1 MFLVVNHSDRSVPSS
16 SMLFALY
23 IRALYLSFSLSTMNL
38 QPEHYYSLYQIGI
51 LSTWC
56 DCQPHLLCF
65 LLHIVQLVSILYLM
79 LNSFVIYLKFAY
91 PSYMQTRQSLRVYL
105 SHVGDRCLMRR
116 VNNCVSVREWA
127 TMRCIR

>member
-56 DCQPHLLCF
+56 DCQPPSLFPSPHCSIGKYPLPHVEFLCHLF
-65 LLHIVQLVSILYLM
+65 KFFIPIVYVD
-79 LNSFVIYLKFAY
+79 
-91 PSYMQTRQSLRVYL
+91 QSE
-105 SHVGDRCLMRR
+105 S
-116 VNNCVSVREWA
+116 
-127 TMRCIR
+127 